1 MKVLVTGGAGY
12 IGSVLVDRLITQKHQ
27 VNVIDD
33 LSNGYSENI
42 HKDAKF
48 FKGSILDK
56 ELLNKALDQT
66 EVVLHLGAKIRV
78 EEGESKPELYKQVN
92 IEGTLNLL
100 KLCNEKGIS
109 KFVSASTAA
118 VYGNP
123 EDFPV
128 TESSKEAPVNV
139 YGQTKL
145 EIDKYLAKNA
155 ADQGIS
161 AISFRFF
168 NVGGALKNVEGKWLK
183 IKHEGATHLIPSILR
198 SSEEKPLSIFGNDWP
213 TSDGTPVRDFVHVLD
228 LADALV
234 KSLTHL
240 DKPGHKIINLGTA
253 TGSTVLEV
261 VKAAEVALGR
271 KINFKFDDKRAGD
284 SYALVTSNEI
294 AKEILGWKPIKSLA
308 NILEDANAELLA
320 NS

>member
-12 IGSVLVDRLITQKHQ
+12 IGSVLVDRLITEGHQ

-33 LSNGYSENI
+33 LSNGYLENI

-48 FKGSILDK
+48 FQGSILDTG
-56 ELLNKALDQT
+56 LLDKALDQI
-66 EVVLHLGAKIRV
+66 EVVLHLAAKIRV
-78 EEGESKPELYKQVN
+78 EEGESKPDLYKQVN

-100 KLCNEKGIS
+100 KLCKEKGIT
-109 KFVSASTAA
+109 KFVFASTAA

-123 EDFPV
+123 ENSPI

-155 ADQGIS
+155 VEQGVS
-161 AISFRFF
+161 TISFRFF
-168 NVGGALKNVEGKWLK
+168 NVGGALKNAEGKWLK

-198 SSEEKPLSIFGNDWP
+198 SSEEKPLLIFGNDWP
-213 TSDGTPVRDFVHVLD
+213 TTDGTPVRDFVHVSD
-228 LADALV
+228 LVDALV
-234 KSLTHL
+234 KSLMHL

-253 TGSTVLEV
+253 IGSTVLELV
-261 VKAAEVALGR
+261 RITEEVLDK
-271 KINFKFDDKRAGD
+271 KIYFKFVGRRDAD
-284 SYALVTSNEI
+284 SSILVTNNDL
-294 AKEILGWKPIKSLA
+294 AKEIIGWNPVHDLSRIIK
-308 NILEDANAELLA
+308 DANSEFII
-320 NS
+320 SK

>member
-12 IGSVLVDRLITQKHQ
+12 IGSALVVRLINQGHQ

-48 FKGSILDK
+48 FQGSILDTD
-56 ELLNKALDQT
+56 LLNKVLDKT
-66 EVVLHLGAKIRV
+66 EVVLHLAAKISV
-78 EEGESKPELYKQVN
+78 EESESKPELYKQVN

-100 KLCNEKGIS
+100 KLCKEKEIS
-109 KFVSASTAA
+109 KFIFASTAA

-145 EIDKYLAKNA
+145 EIDKYLSRNA
-155 ADQGIS
+155 LYQGIS

-168 NVGGALKNVEGKWLK
+168 NVGGALKNDEGKWLK

-213 TSDGTPVRDFVHVLD
+213 TSDGTSVRDFVHVLD
-228 LADALV
+228 LVDALD

-240 DKPGHKIINLGTA
+240 YTPGHKIINLGTA

-261 VKAAEVALGR
+261 VKAAEVVLGR
-271 KINFKFDDKRAGD
+271 KINFKFTDKRAGD
-284 SYALVTSNEI
+284 SYALVTSNKI
-294 AKEILGWKPIKSLA
+294 AKEILGWQPIKSLA